1 MHKNVQYIKSIKNM
15 TTTIKP
21 VTKINV
27 KATLLKIGVGQSTV
41 IKTKTI
47 KASSIRSAVRVLN
60 NEGYDYES
68 TEKGLVDTVK
78 VTRYK

>member
-1 MHKNVQYIKSIKNM
+1 M

-27 KATLLKIGVGQSTV
+27 KATLLKIGVGKSAV

-60 NEGYDYES
+60 QQGYDFES
-68 TEKGLVDTVK
+68 TEKGLINEVK
-78 VTRYK
+78 VSRIK